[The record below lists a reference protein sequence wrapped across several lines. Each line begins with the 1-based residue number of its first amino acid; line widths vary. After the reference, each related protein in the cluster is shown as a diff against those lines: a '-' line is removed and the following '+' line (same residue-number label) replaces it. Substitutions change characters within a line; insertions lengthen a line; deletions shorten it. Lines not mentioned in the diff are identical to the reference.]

1 MIKGKNVRAVPST
14 NRNCRGNAKG
24 TQDGTM
30 GTNNFN
36 VNTFLVIVDKLGT
49 VLSQRL
55 TAYNVIRERF
65 GFWSFIDSMP
75 TQELHDGVNR
85 LIQVYHN
92 DLVETMADE
101 IVHFAALCKIV
112 PFSKPA
118 ESKQSKELQISVRY
132 AQKPVVG
139 VRFPECDY
147 CSSYVP
153 AFSDVY

>member
-1 MIKGKNVRAVPST
+1 
-14 NRNCRGNAKG
+14 
-24 TQDGTM
+24 M